1 MRALL
6 RQLKYG
12 CLFVL
17 CAFAIGCMWIA
28 GILMLTS
35 PVWVPVT
42 VVLLVAKMLGWPS

>member
-1 MRALL
+1 MRSLPMHV
-6 RQLKYG
+6 RNG

-35 PVWVPVT
+35 PVWIPVT